1 MIESGR
7 ENFDSVWH
15 PKKVPSSMQV
25 TPSGILMDHR
35 YTHSAKAPA
44 QIFLTL
50 SGMVT
55 TRRQAQREKES
66 APILRRFP
74 ALENW
79 RSLSARQP

>member
-1 MIESGR
+1 
-7 ENFDSVWH
+7 
-15 PKKVPSSMQV
+15 MQV
-25 TPSGILMDHR
+25 TPAGMLTDHR
-35 YTHSAKAPA
+35 YAHSAKALAP
-44 QIFLTL
+44 ISLTL

-74 ALENW
+74 ALEKI

>member
-1 MIESGR
+1 MTESGR
-7 ENFDSVWH
+7 ENFDSIRH
-15 PKKVPSSMQV
+15 PKKVPSAMQV

-35 YTHSAKAPA
+35 YAHSEKAPA

-74 ALENW
+74 ALEKI